1 MAPKGPFDLVC
12 EMAEILDELGVP
24 YALGGSM
31 ASSLL
36 GEPRSTVDVDLAVQ
50 LDERSGEALLERVD
64 ALFYVP
70 QDDAREA
77 IRTHTAFNLLDTASA
92 LKVDLFV
99 VGDGLLDRR
108 QIERRVLV
116 ALPGAPGGVWVT
128 SGEDQVLRKL
138 DWRRQGGSLADRQW
152 RDVVGILRVHG
163 DSLDLAYLRST
174 AAALSLASD
183 LEDALLQAAQAG
195 R

>member
-1 MAPKGPFDLVC
+1 MGQKGPFDLVC
-12 EMAEILDELGVP
+12 QMAEILDELGVP

-99 VGDGLLDRR
+99 VGEGLLDRR
-108 QIERRVLV
+108 QIERDDGRP
-116 ALPGAPGGVWVT
+116 ARAP
-128 SGEDQVLRKL
+128 ERL
-138 DWRRQGGSLADRQW
+138 DSGGSGRRPDRAAPRS
-152 RDVVGILRVHG
+152 RDRARARCEIAPDHPHRRV
-163 DSLDLAYLRST
+163 R
-174 AAALSLASD
+174 
-183 LEDALLQAAQAG
+183 Q
-195 R
+195 